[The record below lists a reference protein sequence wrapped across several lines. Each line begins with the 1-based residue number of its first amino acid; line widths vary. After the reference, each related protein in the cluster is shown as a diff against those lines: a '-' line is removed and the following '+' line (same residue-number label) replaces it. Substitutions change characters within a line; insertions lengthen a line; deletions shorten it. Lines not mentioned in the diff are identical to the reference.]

1 MMGVEEGG
9 KLEQVFVCVFFKD
22 RNCLSTFYAIGNN
35 PIGRE
40 IFMTQES
47 QRNKCWQDILDEAR
61 LGESIVQVE
70 GCPYVGVQYS
80 IHSHR

>member
-9 KLEQVFVCVFFKD
+9 RLEQVFVFFFFLKT
-22 RNCLSTFYAIGNN
+22 NCLSTYYAIGNN

-40 IFMTQES
+40 IFMTQER

-70 GCPYVGVQYS
+70 GCPYVGAQYS

>member
-1 MMGVEEGG
+1 
-9 KLEQVFVCVFFKD
+9 
-22 RNCLSTFYAIGNN
+22 
-35 PIGRE
+35 
-40 IFMTQES
+40 MTQER

>member
-9 KLEQVFVCVFFKD
+9 RLEQVFVCFFFKD

-40 IFMTQES
+40 IFMT
-47 QRNKCWQDILDEAR
+47 
-61 LGESIVQVE
+61 
-70 GCPYVGVQYS
+70 
-80 IHSHR
+80 